1 MGMYMVVIYP
11 FKIKNLSSANSTEV
25 SLGLLWKKILG
36 KGFCIDFFDFALL
49 LQWLKQFYWN
59 VDLKS

>member
-25 SLGLLWKKILG
+25 TLGLLWKKILG

-49 LQWLKQFYWN
+49 LQWLK
-59 VDLKS
+59 